1 MWWQQS
7 RTSGRN
13 ATPTVA
19 ILDSQSAQAAQRGA
33 SIDPQGDDAGKKV
46 SGRKRHILRV
56 GSGPSAWMEPS
67 AVCFTTG
74 VGMLKSRHAQGRE
87 GFRLPIGI
95 PGATANL
102 VALRPPSRSWPL
114 HGQIGRS
121 VVG

>member
-56 GSGPSAWMEPS
+56 GSGPSAWSLQRS
-67 AVCFTTG
+67 ASRQALACCWKA
-74 VGMLKSRHAQGRE
+74 GMPRDARVSAYLSV
-87 GFRLPIGI
+87 F
-95 PGATANL
+95 PG
-102 VALRPPSRSWPL
+102 PPPTSWL
-114 HGQIGRS
+114 
-121 VVG
+121 